1 MLKKVQNNTN
11 ISPIIS
17 IILVLGS
24 LYGSY
29 SSAQDR
35 LPQAGRRTDPPKG
48 DVTESPNKKPHVPR
62 AKDQTDLAKTQKQK
76 FENLFSQVLSEPAK
90 NVIIEKCGNWRNL
103 NSQQWNVW
111 RQECGQSIKYSPQFD
126 SLRGDL
132 GVYADWQQI
141 FPVEGHP
148 DIPGFAQDIQEIS
161 QKEGI
166 IRKNYISSH
175 SQGDIRGERRSSMP
189 VPAEYNILTYSEAA
203 VFMKK
208 IREAPF
214 LQNREKFL
222 ENYGCSEKGYP
233 SSSILDCY
241 NSTVAQRARDK
252 NCIEESG
259 FKKCKPILDLLNKCP
274 EGGNE
279 ASSCV
284 RGVLALH
291 ECTERKNAQS
301 IVALASELSKD
312 DKNSMVY
319 VCWKAATQGAQCC
332 INPDQCPT
340 DGAFRNIASQLQK
353 AAPGLVQAFAGL
365 EAIKGNY
372 QAACEANLMANAAGP
387 LSQLQ
392 TKTCGDS
399 ATACEETCDKKVQEF
414 KESFKQAVLGGQPQ
428 GKKQEEKPLT
438 IDEIVDTA
446 TRIEGPMEETLIATR
461 SSDDSDTDTDT
472 KITED
477 ITTCAQAVVYLNS
490 KFKEKTEDKKTI
502 KLSEK
507 LSHASLVDCTEEV
520 FKHAGGSSGGANPAS
535 GLGGMNPMAAQMCR
549 QGHPDG
555 PQSPRLPVVGPTPNP
570 GMGPGH
576 LFGSKTR
583 KGPGGNFTAPGA
595 GVPPPDEFIEP
606 ERGPAGATALN
617 GGWTDTGSG
626 MGPGGS
632 SSPGG
637 SGLPGSPSRD
647 DEGGSGDTGDNL
659 PIAYPEA
666 FDSGGGGFD
675 GGGDMGSEGSPLMQM
690 AKYMEKK
697 DTEEARKE
705 EEKRLKEIDA
715 QGSIFSRLSQTIR
728 AYCQQENCPEE

>member
-1 MLKKVQNNTN
+1 MLKKVQNNIN

-17 IILVLGS
+17 AILVLGS

-29 SSAQDR
+29 SSAE
-35 LPQAGRRTDPPKG
+35 LPSARISTDPQEKPPNGKPPAPKA
-48 DVTESPNKKPHVPR
+48 E
-62 AKDQTDLAKTQKQK
+62 DQTRSSQYQKDKFQK
-76 FENLFSQVLSEPAK
+76 IFFEVLSQPARD
-90 NVIIEKCGNWRNL
+90 VILDKCGNPDGRLVKWD
-103 NSQQWNVW
+103 VW
-111 RQECGQSIKYSPQFD
+111 LKKCGETAKYSPQFD
-126 SLRGDL
+126 SLKGDL
-132 GVYADWQQI
+132 QVYADWQQI

-148 DIPGFAQDIQEIS
+148 DIPGFAQDMQEIS

-175 SQGDIRGERRSSMP
+175 SQGDIRGERRSSLP

-203 VFMKK
+203 VFMEK

-214 LQNREKFL
+214 LQDREKFL

-241 NSTVAQRARDK
+241 KNTVAQKVRDK

-274 EGGNE
+274 EGGDE

-291 ECTERKNAQS
+291 ECTERKNSKS
-301 IVALASELSKD
+301 IVALDSELSKD

-340 DGAFRNIASQLQK
+340 DGAFRNIASQLKK
-353 AAPGLVQAFAGL
+353 AAPDLVKAFAGL

-372 QAACEANLMANAAGP
+372 QEACQANLMANAAGP

-446 TRIEGPMEETLIATR
+446 KRIEGPMEETLIATR
-461 SSDDSDTDTDT
+461 SNDDSDTDTDT

-477 ITTCAQAVVYLNS
+477 IKTCAQAVVYLNS
-490 KFKEKTEDKKTI
+490 KFREKTDDKKSI

-507 LSHASLVDCTEEV
+507 LSHASLVDCDEEI
-520 FKHAGGSSGGANPAS
+520 FKYSGGNSSGGASPAS
-535 GLGGMNPMAAQMCR
+535 GLGSMNPMAAQMCR

-555 PQSPRLPVVGPTPNP
+555 PLPPRLPVVGPTPNP
-570 GMGPGH
+570 NMGPGH

-583 KGPGGNFTAPGA
+583 RGPGGNFIAPGA

-606 ERGPAGATALN
+606 ERGPAGANALN

-632 SSPGG
+632 SGPGG

-675 GGGDMGSEGSPLMQM
+675 SGGGDMGSEGSPLMQM

-697 DTEEARKE
+697 DLEEARKKE
-705 EEKRLKEIDA
+705 EERLKEIDA